1 MFHMSW
7 FTWYGG
13 YEHVPY
19 RAEVV
24 QGAGAGPETRAVV
37 PHAASTV
44 AIRPSAMVRA
54 TAAGISVLPLCV
66 VRARAAPGPLQSA
79 ARASPSHHCQK
90 PRIVDLSR
98 RTDIRDPPGVTARS
112 ESPLCRG

>member
-1 MFHMSW
+1 MFHMFW

-24 QGAGAGPETRAVV
+24 QGPGAAPETSAVV

-44 AIRPSAMVRA
+44 AIRPSAMLRA
-54 TAAGISVLPLCV
+54 KAAGISFLPLC
-66 VRARAAPGPLQSA
+66 
-79 ARASPSHHCQK
+79 ASGLEQHLDCSSL
-90 PRIVDLSR
+90 PRVLR
-98 RTDIRDPPGVTARS
+98 RHTTARS
-112 ESPLCRG
+112 RAYSICLAEQ